1 MILMMDISPN
11 ILTRQL
17 SYRVKL
23 SESLRKCGLLHVN
36 DLAFGNTYVI
46 SKLLSLNLSETRELQ
61 RAAISRVHDRS
72 NSYSITTAYNTFQIK
87 TPRRFSTG
95 LLGLDNLLGGGIES
109 STITQIYGEPRTCK
123 TQICFAV
130 CAHMPEDTKVIYI
143 DTECKFRPERIMDLA
158 ISRNLHGNEILKR
171 ILVSRPF
178 DSRQQEETVQNSYS
192 QVKRDPKIKLIILD
206 SMTNHYLA
214 EYPGRKFL
222 QERISKLNVQIQ
234 ILLSIARVND
244 IAVII
249 TNRPQTKMADD
260 YLGAKELTPYG
271 GSSLSSTSSYIVQI
285 ERISNNNVFTAK
297 LVKSPIHPVSAA
309 SFAITNSVIEDS
321 TDQNRNLSP
330 INYPNPNK
338 IKRGFT
344 C

>member
-1 MILMMDISPN
+1 MMDISPN

-23 SESLRKCGLLHVN
+23 SESLRKYGLLHAN

-46 SKLLSLNLSETRELQ
+46 SKLLGLNLSETRELQ

-72 NSYSITTAYNTFQIK
+72 SSYPITTAYNAFQIK

-95 LLGLDNLLGGGIES
+95 LLGLDNLLGGGIEA

-123 TQICFAV
+123 TQICYAV
-130 CAHMPEDTKVIYI
+130 CAHIPEDTKVIYI
-143 DTECKFRPERIMDLA
+143 DTESKFRPERIKDIA
-158 ISRNLHGNEILKR
+158 ISRNVDDNEILKR
-171 ILVSRPF
+171 IIVSRPF
-178 DSRQQEETVQNSYS
+178 DTRQQEERIQNSYS
-192 QVKRDPKIKLIILD
+192 QVKIDPKIKLIILD

-222 QERISKLNVQIQ
+222 QERISKLNVQIH

-260 YLGAKELTPYG
+260 NLGAKELTPYG
-271 GSSLSSTSSYIVQI
+271 GNSLASTSNYIVQM

-297 LVKSPIHPVSAA
+297 LVKSPVHPVSAT
-309 SFAITNSVIEDS
+309 SFAVTRSDIEDIH
-321 TDQNRNLSP
+321 DQNRSLSP
-330 INYPNPNK
+330 IMLSKPKQY
-338 IKRGFT
+338 
-344 C
+344 